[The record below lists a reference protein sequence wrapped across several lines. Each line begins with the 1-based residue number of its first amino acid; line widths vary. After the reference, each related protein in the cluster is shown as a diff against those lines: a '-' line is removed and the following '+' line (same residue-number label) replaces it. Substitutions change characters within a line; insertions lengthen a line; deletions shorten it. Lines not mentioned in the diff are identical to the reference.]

1 MTTHDNVM
9 VVAVVKT
16 GVTPLPL
23 LMFGVTVPDQRMG
36 LAPATGLARGEIGH
50 DPVPPEPAGNVMLE
64 TGEQFAGPT
73 PVTVHPPTVRATLAR
88 E

>member
-1 MTTHDNVM
+1 
-9 VVAVVKT
+9 
-16 GVTPLPL
+16 
-23 LMFGVTVPDQRMG
+23 MFGVPSRPEDG
-36 LAPATGLARGEIGH
+36 LPPPPVLPVEKLVTT
-50 DPVPPEPAGNVMLE
+50 PVPPEPAGNVMLE